1 MSDKPVFKLR
11 WDLLLLDGVGA
22 ALFALGLA
30 KKVAGLDILP
40 AKLQFDDTG
49 WVMIILGVLLM
60 LPFMLNFLGQIRD
73 RTEGQRFK

>member
-40 AKLQFDDTG
+40 VALQFDDTG
-49 WVMIILGVLLM
+49 WVMIIMGVLLM

-73 RTEGQRFK
+73 RTESQRFK

>member
-1 MSDKPVFKLR
+1 MSDKPIFKLR
-11 WDLLLLDGVGA
+11 WDLLLLDGIGA
-22 ALFALGLA
+22 TLFALGLA

-40 AKLQFDDTG
+40 TALQFDDTG

>member
-11 WDLLLLDGVGA
+11 WDLLVLDGIGA
-22 ALFALGLA
+22 TLFALGLA

-40 AKLQFDDTG
+40 PSLRFDSSG
-49 WVMIILGVLLM
+49 WTMIIVGVLLM

-73 RTEGQRFK
+73 RTEGKRFK

>member
-1 MSDKPVFKLR
+1 MSDKPIFKLR
-11 WDLLLLDGVGA
+11 WDLLLLDGIGA
-22 ALFALGLA
+22 TLFALGLA
-30 KKVAGLDILP
+30 KKVAGVDVLP
-40 AKLQFDDTG
+40 TALQFDDTG

>member
-11 WDLLLLDGVGA
+11 WDLLLLDGIGA

-40 AKLQFDDTG
+40 AALQFDDAG

>member
-1 MSDKPVFKLR
+1 MSDKPIFKLR
-11 WDLLLLDGVGA
+11 WDLLLLDGIGA
-22 ALFALGLA
+22 TLFALGLA

-40 AKLQFDDTG
+40 TALQFDDTG
-49 WVMIILGVLLM
+49 WVMIILGMLLM

>member
-30 KKVAGLDILP
+30 KKVARLDILP

>member
-11 WDLLLLDGVGA
+11 WDLLLLDGIGA

-30 KKVAGLDILP
+30 KQVAGLDILP
-40 AKLQFDDTG
+40 AALQFDNTG

>member
-11 WDLLLLDGVGA
+11 WDLVVLDGIGA
-22 ALFALGLA
+22 ILFALGLA

-40 AKLQFDDTG
+40 PALQFDDTG
-49 WVMIILGVLLM
+49 WAMIIIGVVLM

-73 RTEGQRFK
+73 RAEGQRFK

>member
-1 MSDKPVFKLR
+1 MSDKPIFKLR
-11 WDLLLLDGVGA
+11 WDLLLLDGIGA
-22 ALFALGLA
+22 TLFALGLA
-30 KKVAGLDILP
+30 EKVAGLDILP
-40 AKLQFDDTG
+40 TALQFDDTG

>member
-1 MSDKPVFKLR
+1 MSDKPIFKLR
-11 WDLLLLDGVGA
+11 WDLLLLDVIGA
-22 ALFALGLA
+22 TLFALGLA
-30 KKVAGLDILP
+30 KKVAGVDVLP
-40 AKLQFDDTG
+40 TALQFDDTG

>member
-40 AKLQFDDTG
+40 VALQFDDTG
-49 WVMIILGVLLM
+49 WVMIIMGVLLM
-60 LPFMLNFLGQIRD
+60 MPFMLNFLGQIRD
-73 RTEGQRFK
+73 RTESQRFK

>member
-22 ALFALGLA
+22 TLFALGLA
-30 KKVAGLDILP
+30 KKVAGIDILP
-40 AKLQFDDTG
+40 ATLQFDDTG

-73 RTEGQRFK
+73 RTEGKQFK